1 MSMRVSQEYIEE
13 NVINPI
19 ARRLA
24 EIEKKIDAVN
34 EKIDLIA
41 IPIDDT
47 PKLAEKPKPVDK
59 PKIILK
65 NIKKVK

>member
-24 EIEKKIDAVN
+24 EIEKKIDAIN
-34 EKIDLIA
+34 EKFNKIVEPNKADM
-41 IPIDDT
+41 DD
-47 PKLAEKPKPVDK
+47 KPKPVDK
-59 PKIILK
+59 PKIIIK